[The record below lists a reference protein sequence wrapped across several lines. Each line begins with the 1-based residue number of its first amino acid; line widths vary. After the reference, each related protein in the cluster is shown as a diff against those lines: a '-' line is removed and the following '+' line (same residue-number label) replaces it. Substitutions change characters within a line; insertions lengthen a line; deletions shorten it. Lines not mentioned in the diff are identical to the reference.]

1 MGENSTFARVAAG
14 VGDRGDGLLEHLRPR
29 LAELVLEVDVR
40 RRDERVDPGMGRPG
54 HRLPGAV
61 DIGGIRPGER
71 RDLAA
76 RISRAICRTDA
87 KSPSEATGKP
97 ASMISTPIFSS
108 WRAIRSFSSGFM
120 LAPGD
125 CSPSLSVVS
134 NIKTLSPVASIA
146 DSFHQK

>member
-1 MGENSTFARVAAG
+1 MSDDEMKVWIRGFAAPATASQARSISAAFARASAAIWQ
-14 VGDRGDGLLEHLRPR
+14 P
-29 LAELVLEVDVR
+29 
-40 RRDERVDPGMGRPG
+40 
-54 HRLPGAV
+54 
-61 DIGGIRPGER
+61 
-71 RDLAA
+71 
-76 RISRAICRTDA
+76 RISRAICRTEA

-134 NIKTLSPVASIA
+134 KIKTLFPVASIS
-146 DSFHQK
+146 DSFHAE